1 MRLSAK
7 QDFRKLQT
15 LTLAYFRTGE
25 QTFVTMPN
33 FIKIGRTFEGIWR
46 FNSFQNAAVCYLSF
60 LKFNFLAAG
69 AVKRPILYHHTK
81 FPEDRPKIVK
91 IAIFVIV
98 NKLL

>member
-46 FNSFQNAAVCYLSF
+46 FNGFQNAAVCYLSF
-60 LKFNFLAAG
+60 LKFNFLA
-69 AVKRPILYHHTK
+69 RPILYHHTK